1 MFEKKL
7 LKLLEEANIIRQE
20 EMRNHRASYYNDYF
34 PKLENFL
41 FKQLDHPL
49 FQKRNAQI
57 VVNHFDEILPF
68 FVSSNNDIIL
78 SYAQLLIKQP
88 HFKEKFIEGLKKY
101 PYKNEINDLFQC
113 FFAGIDANI
122 EECNRFFDHQVL
134 SSLTTLDLNDDLY
147 ANILNLLNEEKQE
160 DFLNLLIENHCT
172 IPYASIEYKGNNK
185 QIIYDHISSL
195 LPHEQKLYDFMNF
208 AKENPTVFSKIKEYI
223 DHHPDQAIHSLLFKI
238 RVLKSMD
245 DPALEDVIR
254 LLILDIMRNEKVN
267 FSDITFSEGGYSNVF
282 FIGDKVVKIG
292 NRETKRF
299 PNNPYIVAPLLRKE
313 LKSNGRSCFI
323 EVTERVDT
331 STPANKEE
339 LYQLYKKLRDLGL
352 IWTDIKNQN
361 VGRLRKENIIHWN
374 ENLNPSLEVLTFSSE
389 RGNSTLKAGDFVI
402 LDADFIFDEKA
413 HHIDYANRR
422 NINNEFEKRYE
433 QEKKEETAK
442 EFEKISEEHHYEMEE
457 QRGIH
462 R

>member
-1 MFEKKL
+1 
-7 LKLLEEANIIRQE
+7 
-20 EMRNHRASYYNDYF
+20 
-34 PKLENFL
+34 
-41 FKQLDHPL
+41 
-49 FQKRNAQI
+49 
-57 VVNHFDEILPF
+57 
-68 FVSSNNDIIL
+68 
-78 SYAQLLIKQP
+78 
-88 HFKEKFIEGLKKY
+88 
-101 PYKNEINDLFQC
+101 
-113 FFAGIDANI
+113 
-122 EECNRFFDHQVL
+122 
-134 SSLTTLDLNDDLY
+134 
-147 ANILNLLNEEKQE
+147 
-160 DFLNLLIENHCT
+160 
-172 IPYASIEYKGNNK
+172 
-185 QIIYDHISSL
+185 
-195 LPHEQKLYDFMNF
+195 MN
-208 AKENPTVFSKIKEYI
+208 
-223 DHHPDQAIHSLLFKI
+223 
-238 RVLKSMD
+238 
-245 DPALEDVIR
+245 DPALENVIR

-352 IWTDIKNQN
+352 IWTDIKNEN
-361 VGRLRKENIIHWN
+361 VGRLRKENVIHWN

-389 RGNSTLKAGDFVI
+389 RGNSTLKAGDLVI

-422 NINNEFEKRYE
+422 DINNEFEKRYE

>member
-1 MFEKKL
+1 M
-7 LKLLEEANIIRQE
+7 
-20 EMRNHRASYYNDYF
+20 
-34 PKLENFL
+34 
-41 FKQLDHPL
+41 
-49 FQKRNAQI
+49 
-57 VVNHFDEILPF
+57 
-68 FVSSNNDIIL
+68 
-78 SYAQLLIKQP
+78 
-88 HFKEKFIEGLKKY
+88 
-101 PYKNEINDLFQC
+101 
-113 FFAGIDANI
+113 
-122 EECNRFFDHQVL
+122 
-134 SSLTTLDLNDDLY
+134 NDDLY
-147 ANILNLLNEEKQE
+147 ANILNLLNEEKQK

-195 LPHEQKLYDFMNF
+195 IPQEQNLYDFMNF

-352 IWTDIKNQN
+352 IWTDIKNEN
-361 VGRLRKENIIHWN
+361 VGRLRKENVIHWN

-389 RGNSTLKAGDFVI
+389 RGNSTLKAGDLVI

-422 NINNEFEKRYE
+422 DINNEFEKRYE